1 MTRSKRRSAANS
13 PSRPPEA
20 VFFVDRSLGRIVVP
34 AALRAAGATVVVHD
48 DVFGADTPD
57 EVWLEQAGGQ
67 GWIVLT
73 QDQQIRYR
81 ATELQALLAAGVI
94 AFVVVATGANGAEL
108 GALLV
113 RALRRMRAIAAAEA
127 RPAVYVVRRDAK
139 PIRVRLR

>member
-1 MTRSKRRSAANS
+1 
-13 PSRPPEA
+13 
-20 VFFVDRSLGRIVVP
+20 VVP

-57 EVWLEQAGGQ
+57 EVWLEKAGRQ

-81 ATELQALLAAGVI
+81 AIELQALLTAGVI
-94 AFVVVATGANGAEL
+94 AFVVVATGASGAEL

-127 RPAVYVVRRDAK
+127 RPAVYVLRRDAK